1 MKHGLQNWF
10 LTFPTPPA
18 MDRPELPLPM
28 QCWAGQPGKAEL
40 QGFPQSEAGEL
51 PQSPASP

>member
-1 MKHGLQNWF
+1 MASKIGLSP
-10 LTFPTPPA
+10 FPPT
-18 MDRPELPLPM
+18 MDRPEPPLAM
-28 QCWAGQPGKAEL
+28 QCSAGQLGKAEL

>member
-1 MKHGLQNWF
+1 MASKIGLSPF
-10 LTFPTPPA
+10 PPA
-18 MDRPELPLPM
+18 MDRPEPPLAM

-51 PQSPASP
+51 PQSPVSP